1 MNIPLLL
8 SSRNPDKVQEFREIL
23 SPFNIILH
31 SLLDFPDIPE
41 TVEDADTIHRNA
53 IKKAMEGAKRTGMLC
68 IADDT
73 GLFID
78 ALNGDPGVY
87 SARWAGENCS
97 YQDNRRKILLQME
110 GINGR
115 DARFETALVLGDA
128 TGLISVVT
136 GVVKG
141 RISLYERGDMGF
153 GYDSIFE
160 VEGRRCTYAEMADE
174 EKNRISHRAL
184 AIREMMPTLKRILD
198 IQE

>member
-1 MNIPLLL
+1 
-8 SSRNPDKVQEFREIL
+8 
-23 SPFNIILH
+23 
-31 SLLDFPDIPE
+31 
-41 TVEDADTIHRNA
+41 EDADTIHRNA

-115 DARFETALVLGDA
+115 DARFETALVLGD
-128 TGLISVVT
+128 
-136 GVVKG
+136 
-141 RISLYERGDMGF
+141 
-153 GYDSIFE
+153 
-160 VEGRRCTYAEMADE
+160 
-174 EKNRISHRAL
+174 
-184 AIREMMPTLKRILD
+184 
-198 IQE
+198 